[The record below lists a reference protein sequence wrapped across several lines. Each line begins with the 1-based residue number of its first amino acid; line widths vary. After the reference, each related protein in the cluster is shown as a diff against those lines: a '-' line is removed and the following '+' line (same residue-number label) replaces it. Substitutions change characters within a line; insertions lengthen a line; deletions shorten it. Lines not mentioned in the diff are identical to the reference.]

1 MAISTQRRETMDR
14 KQILEAIN
22 EEISRL
28 ERVRELL
35 SSTNGHRVLKAAVR
49 SSEAHA
55 PKKRILSEE
64 ARNRI
69 AQAQKRRWA
78 KHRKEI
84 AIVTKA

>member
-1 MAISTQRRETMDR
+1 MDR
-14 KQILEAIN
+14 NGILEMIG

-35 SSTNGHRVLKAAVR
+35 GSSNGHSLVVGRSTKA
-49 SSEAHA
+49 SIA
-55 PKKRILSEE
+55 PRKRILSED

-78 KHRKEI
+78 KQRKE
-84 AIVTKA
+84 ALLAKKAS

>member
-1 MAISTQRRETMDR
+1 MDR
-14 KQILEAIN
+14 NGILELIG

-28 ERVRELL
+28 EKVKEIL
-35 SSTNGHRVLKAAVR
+35 SATNGHTHMVGRVAG
-49 SSEAHA
+49 SSGA

-78 KHRKEI
+78 KQRREALLAK
-84 AIVTKA
+84 KAS

>member
-1 MAISTQRRETMDR
+1 MDR
-14 KQILEAIN
+14 NQILEAIN
-22 EEISRL
+22 EEITRL
-28 ERVRELL
+28 ERVRALL
-35 SSTNGHRVLKAAVR
+35 SSTNGHRTLKAAM
-49 SSEAHA
+49 SSNGAHA

-84 AIVTKA
+84 VAVAKA

>member
-1 MAISTQRRETMDR
+1 MDR
-14 KQILEAIN
+14 NGILEIIS

-35 SSTNGHRVLKAAVR
+35 SSKNGHSHIVGRVAKASAV
-49 SSEAHA
+49 
-55 PKKRILSEE
+55 PKKRILSAD

-78 KHRKEI
+78 KQRREAQLAK
-84 AIVTKA
+84 KAS